1 MATLIWV
8 IIAIVV
14 LAAIALVALGAR
26 KRRTTMLRDRFGPEY
41 DRVVENRNDQR
52 AGEAELR
59 ARERQRAQFDI
70 EPLPEADRLRFAGE
84 WRDVQELFVE
94 QPAQAAT
101 EADTLITRVME
112 ARGYPM
118 QDFDAQA
125 ELVSVDHPAT
135 VENYRFAHAVRE
147 RSQTQQVSTEDLR
160 EALLRY
166 RSLFDELLRPEGNG
180 AAGGP
185 IGRTDEPAAM
195 ESDGVAPAD
204 PDLDL
209 DPDLDPDYPDYH
221 DQRIGR
227 REGR

>member
-14 LAAIALVALGAR
+14 LAAIALVAVGVR
-26 KRRTTMLRDRFGPEY
+26 KRRTAMLRGRFGPEY
-41 DRVVENRNDQR
+41 DRVVESRDDQR
-52 AGEAELR
+52 AAEAELR
-59 ARERQRAQFDI
+59 AREKQRAQFDI
-70 EPLPEADRLRFAGE
+70 KPLPEATRVRFAAE

-101 EADTLITRVME
+101 AADTLITRVME

-125 ELVSVDHPAT
+125 ELVSVDHPDT
-135 VENYRFAHAVRE
+135 VENYRFAHAVRQ
-147 RSQTQQVSTEDLR
+147 RSQTEQVSTEDLR

-166 RSLFDELLRPEGNG
+166 RSLFDELLRPESNG
-180 AAGGP
+180 ADG
-185 IGRTDEPAAM
+185 AM
-195 ESDGVAPAD
+195 ESDGAGPADLDPD
-204 PDLDL
+204 PDLD
-209 DPDLDPDYPDYH
+209 PDYH

-227 REGR
+227 REGL

>member
-14 LAAIALVALGAR
+14 LAAIALVAVGVR
-26 KRRTTMLRDRFGPEY
+26 KRRTAMLRGRFGPEY
-41 DRVVENRNDQR
+41 DRVVESRDDQR
-52 AGEAELR
+52 AAEAELR
-59 ARERQRAQFDI
+59 AREKQRAQFDI
-70 EPLPEADRLRFAGE
+70 KPLPEAARVRFAGE

-94 QPAQAAT
+94 QPVQAADA
-101 EADTLITRVME
+101 ADALIIRVME

-125 ELVSVDHPAT
+125 ELISVDHPDT
-135 VENYRFAHAVRE
+135 VENYRIAHAVGQ
-147 RSQTQQVSTEDLR
+147 RSLTEQVSTEDLR

-166 RSLFDELLRPEGNG
+166 RSLFDELLRPERNG
-180 AAGGP
+180 AGG
-185 IGRTDEPAAM
+185 AM
-195 ESDGVAPAD
+195 ASDGAGQADPD
-204 PDLDL
+204 PDLD
-209 DPDLDPDYPDYH
+209 PDYH